1 MNPKTKVWR
10 LTWTDKAGDRQEKEV
25 TATADNLAYTTRRIK
40 LNGGKNLR
48 IEEAK

>member
-1 MNPKTKVWR
+1 MTPKKKVWR
-10 LTWTDKAGDRQEKEV
+10 LTWTDKNGDRQEKEV
-25 TATADNLAYTTRRIK
+25 VATADTLAYTTRHIR